1 MLPHDSAFR
10 LIPRDSLGF
19 RAPEDISQRGEGSM
33 ASRANLEGCLEE
45 GAHRNV
51 APGTMDVHSAR
62 HRELPRGVAKVPDSD
77 DLH

>member
-1 MLPHDSAFR
+1 
-10 LIPRDSLGF
+10 
-19 RAPEDISQRGEGSM
+19 M
-33 ASRANLEGCLEE
+33 ASRANLEGFLEE

-62 HRELPRGVAKVPDSD
+62 HRELPREVAKVPDSD